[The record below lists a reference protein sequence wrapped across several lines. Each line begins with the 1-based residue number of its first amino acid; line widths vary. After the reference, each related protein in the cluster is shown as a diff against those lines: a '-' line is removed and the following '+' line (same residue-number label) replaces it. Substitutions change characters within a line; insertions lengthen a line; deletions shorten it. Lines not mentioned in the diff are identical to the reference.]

1 MVLHHINEQQ
11 LPRAAS
17 YIAVAA
23 TVGDCDKVGKKNG
36 DKECHDG
43 GTHSGTYNAVILE
56 KEDRSRAVR
65 SCDDVIRG
73 NLETLL
79 GKNRLIIS

>member
-11 LPRAAS
+11 LPQAVS
-17 YIAVAA
+17 YISVAA
-23 TVGDCDKVGKKNG
+23 TVGYCDKVGKKNG
-36 DKECHDG
+36 DKEFPNG

-56 KEDRSRAVR
+56 KGERSQAVR
-65 SCDDVIRG
+65 SCDDVIRV
-73 NLETLL
+73 NLKTLL